1 MDGIAQA
8 YRSQCSPYMEQ
19 HNIHSV
25 TEQDIAQLLRK
36 QGINPTQQRVEITQI
51 MLARPQHL
59 SADQILGMV
68 NQERATVSKA
78 TVYNTLRLL
87 VRQGLIHEV
96 IVDPSKVFY
105 DSNTSAHHHIHNVD
119 TGALMDIG
127 ADQLTLSTLPPL
139 PEGTVAEGVDVI
151 IRVRNSH

>member
-1 MDGIAQA
+1 
-8 YRSQCSPYMEQ
+8 MEQ
-19 HNIHSV
+19 YS
-25 TEQDIAQLLRK
+25 TSSTAEQDIAQLLRK
-36 QGINPTQQRVEITQI
+36 QGINPTQQRVEIAQI

-68 NQERATVSKA
+68 NREHATVSKA
-78 TVYNTLRLL
+78 TVYNTLRLFVQHGL
-87 VRQGLIHEV
+87 VHEV

-105 DSNTSAHHHIHNVD
+105 DSNTGAHHHIYNVD
-119 TGALMDIG
+119 TGMLMDIE
-127 ADQLTLSTLPPL
+127 ADQLNLPAMPPL

>member
-1 MDGIAQA
+1 
-8 YRSQCSPYMEQ
+8 MEQ
-19 HNIHSV
+19 HDIHSV
-25 TEQDIAQLLRK
+25 TEQDITQLLRK
-36 QGINPTQQRVEITQI
+36 QGINPTQQRVEIAQI
-51 MLARPQHL
+51 MLARLQHL

-68 NQERATVSKA
+68 NRERATVSKA

-96 IVDPSKVFY
+96 IVDPSKVLY
-105 DSNTSAHHHIHNVD
+105 DSNTGPHHHIYNVD
-119 TGALMDIG
+119 TGALMDVE

-151 IRVRNSH
+151 IRVRSATGAEGGCSK